1 MPVAG
6 RQSTMAGVGTVHM
19 ACATMGD
26 DRLLHPITP
35 KVDL

>member
-1 MPVAG
+1 MPMAG
-6 RQSTMAGVGTVHM
+6 WQSTMAGVGAVHM
-19 ACATMGD
+19 AFATMGD

>member
-6 RQSTMAGVGTVHM
+6 WQGAMAGVGAMHM